1 MYQNKQR
8 LTMKTKLFLLAPLT
22 ILAPIKPLV
31 LLAVTSIILDTC
43 FGIWRSWKKG
53 NKIRSRRLSHTISKS
68 LLYSGAIVFIFF
80 LEKFVISDILGHFI
94 AIDLV
99 LTKMFT
105 FFCVATE
112 LKSVNESY
120 ESVTG
125 VDIWKKMF
133 EFFKRSK
140 ETINELKE

>member
-1 MYQNKQR
+1 
-8 LTMKTKLFLLAPLT
+8 MKTKLLFLAPLT

-31 LLAVTSIILDTC
+31 LLAIASIILDTC
-43 FGIWRSWKKG
+43 FGVWRSYKKG

-80 LEKFVISDILGHFI
+80 LEKYVISDILGYFV
-94 AIDLV
+94 AIDLIM
-99 LTKMFT
+99 TKMFT

-140 ETINELKE
+140 ETINDLKE

>member
-1 MYQNKQR
+1 
-8 LTMKTKLFLLAPLT
+8 MKTKLFLLAPLT

-68 LLYSGAIVFIFF
+68 LLYSGAIVFVFL

-94 AIDLV
+94 AIDLI

-105 FFCVATE
+105 FFCIATE

-125 VDIWKKMF
+125 IDIWKRMF

-140 ETINELKE
+140 ETISDFKD